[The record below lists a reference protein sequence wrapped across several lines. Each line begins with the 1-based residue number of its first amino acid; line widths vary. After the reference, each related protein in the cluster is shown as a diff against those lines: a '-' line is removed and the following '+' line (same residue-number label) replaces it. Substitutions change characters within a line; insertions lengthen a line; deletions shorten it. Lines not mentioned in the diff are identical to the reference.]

1 MFRRK
6 ESQLARER
14 ATEYATCKDFRQIFT
29 EDMAGLHLLAYLLTA
44 DSVKAEQCFVAG
56 LEDSIHGNLV
66 FKQWARAWSKRA
78 IIQNAIKVM
87 SPAPGQ
93 RRSVQEIAPDPQNGN
108 ASHNP
113 LVSVFT
119 QWTTFERFVFVM
131 SVLEGYSLRECSTLL
146 ACSDHDVM
154 SAKSLLLQRLAGE
167 PSQAGAVSALD
178 KTPWTALFA
187 KAQVA

>member
-14 ATEYATCKDFRQIFT
+14 ATEYATCKDFRQIFS

-56 LEDSIHGNLV
+56 LEDSIHGNPV
-66 FKQWARAWSKRA
+66 FRQWARAWSKRA

-87 SPAPGQ
+87 SPAGQ
-93 RRSVQEIAPDPQNGN
+93 QSADQGMAAASQNGN
-108 ASHNP
+108 GSDNP
-113 LVSVFT
+113 LVAMVT
-119 QWTTFERFVFVM
+119 RWATFERFIFVM

-146 ACSDHDVM
+146 ACSDHAVM
-154 SAKSLLLQRLAGE
+154 SAKSQLLQRLAGH
-167 PSQAGAVSALD
+167 PSQAGANSALD
-178 KTPWTALFA
+178 KSPWTSLFA
-187 KAQVA
+187 NPQVA